1 MQRPRRVEPPDD
13 AAAAAAGDAGA
24 AAHRRRRPTERGPGA
39 VVSEKRR
46 DANGAAQPGDRTQQH
61 RHGRLGFHT
70 GQRRRYDPSIH
81 SCSYRWFIMVVVF
94 GGSSR
99 IAFFFKRA
107 DGGNERRRYFLRK
120 RRETSKTIG
129 IRAKSRN
136 GNALVAESKR
146 GGGVFSGNCFG
157 L

>member
-1 MQRPRRVEPPDD
+1 
-13 AAAAAAGDAGA
+13 
-24 AAHRRRRPTERGPGA
+24 
-39 VVSEKRR
+39 
-46 DANGAAQPGDRTQQH
+46 
-61 RHGRLGFHT
+61 
-70 GQRRRYDPSIH
+70 
-81 SCSYRWFIMVVVF
+81 MVVVF